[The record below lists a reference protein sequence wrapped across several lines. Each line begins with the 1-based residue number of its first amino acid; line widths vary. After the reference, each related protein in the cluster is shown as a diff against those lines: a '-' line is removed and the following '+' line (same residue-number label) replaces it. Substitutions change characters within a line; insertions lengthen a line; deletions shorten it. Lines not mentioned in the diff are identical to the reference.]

1 MSYEYRLEN
10 VDPDKSSALL
20 TRIEEQ
26 DDRERKAWD
35 EVEDDDPSET
45 NDAVDKTE
53 DLTHKARVNV
63 R

>member
-20 TRIEEQ
+20 TRIKEQ

-35 EVEDDDPSET
+35 EVEDDEPQKLPT
-45 NDAVDKTE
+45 Q
-53 DLTHKARVNV
+53 
-63 R
+63 

>member
-10 VDPDKSSALL
+10 VDPDKSSGLL

-35 EVEDDDPSET
+35 EVEDDEPRNYRRSRQDRRP
-45 NDAVDKTE
+45 N
-53 DLTHKARVNV
+53 LKARVNV

>member
-20 TRIEEQ
+20 TRIEDQ

-35 EVEDDDPSET
+35 EVEDDEPQKLPTQST
-45 NDAVDKTE
+45 KQKT
-53 DLTHKARVNV
+53 
-63 R
+63 